1 MRAILKLAA
10 SVLIVFSG
18 GVFGLTVAHSYGT
31 RPEQLKTLRGALA
44 MLETEIT
51 YGLTPLPDA
60 LLGVGHHIEGCVGKF
75 FTEVG
80 TLLNQ
85 DQGPSSGEAWEQSL
99 EILREEASL
108 TLGDT
113 EILRQFG
120 FSLGVSDRENQ
131 IKNLKLIQE
140 QLRNQ
145 EAKAERLRD
154 SNQRMWRTMGFLA
167 SLAVV
172 FILY

>member
-1 MRAILKLAA
+1 MM
-10 SVLIVFSG
+10 
-18 GVFGLTVAHSYGT
+18 VAHSYGT

-44 MLETEIT
+44 MLETEIS

-60 LLGVGHHIEGCVGKF
+60 LRLVGLHLGGCVGEF
-75 FTEVG
+75 FADVSS
-80 TLLNQ
+80 LLNQ
-85 DQGPSSGEAWEQSL
+85 DQGPSSGEAWELGLGRLQ
-99 EILREEASL
+99 EVACL
-108 TLGDT
+108 TQGDA

-120 FSLGVSDRENQ
+120 YSLGVSDRENQ

-145 EAKAERLRD
+145 ELQAEKLRD
-154 SNQRMWRTMGFLA
+154 GNQRMWRTMGFLA
-167 SLAVV
+167 GLAVV

>member
-1 MRAILKLAA
+1 MLKLAA

-18 GVFGLTVAHSYGT
+18 GVFGLIVAQSYGT
-31 RPEQLKTLRGALA
+31 RLEQLKTFRGALT

-60 LLGVGHHIEGCVGKF
+60 LMSVGYHIEGCVGRF
-75 FTEVG
+75 FAEVG
-80 TLLNQ
+80 SLLNQ

-99 EILREEASL
+99 GLLQEEAAF
-108 TLGDT
+108 TAGDT

-120 FSLGVSDRENQ
+120 FSLGASDRENQ

-145 EAKAERLRD
+145 ESHAEKLRD
-154 SNQRMWRTMGFLA
+154 NNQRMWRTLGFLA
-167 SLAVV
+167 GLAVV